1 MRSATAAR
9 IPSLLRRE
17 CCNVGVERTPKD
29 FFLKFLKHLTLIIAS
44 FACLLPLISC
54 VFAAFKTKEEFG
66 LTSKVAPPQNWLHL
80 DNFINFWNDSGIGQ
94 GFLTSIGVMLI
105 TIVISVM
112 LGSMLAYVLDRFKF
126 RGNALIRNAF
136 TLASLIPGLAMQVT
150 IYKMMSNL
158 NLVDSLPGYILM
170 MAGTDVISIYILLQY
185 FENLPTALDESAI
198 IEGCTYYGVFFRIL
212 MPLLRPA
219 MVTCMILKGVGIYN
233 EYYNANL
240 YLQNKKLYKTVST
253 ALYTYLGPTK
263 SQYEIICAGVLICT
277 LPILI
282 IFILFQKQIYNGMT
296 NGAVKG

>member
-1 MRSATAAR
+1 M
-9 IPSLLRRE
+9 
-17 CCNVGVERTPKD
+17 GVERTPKD
-29 FFLKFLKHLTLIIAS
+29 YFLKFLKHLSLIITS
-44 FACLLPLISC
+44 FACLLPLVSC

-66 LTSKVAPPQNWLHL
+66 LTSKVAPPESWLHL

-94 GFLTSIGVMLI
+94 GFITSIGVMLV
-105 TIVISVM
+105 TILISVM

-126 RGNALIRNAF
+126 RGNALIRHAF

-158 NLVDSLPGYILM
+158 NLVDSLVGYVIM

-240 YLQNKKLYKTVST
+240 YLQNKQKYKTVST

-282 IFILFQKQIYNGMT
+282 IFLLFQKQIYNGMT

>member
-1 MRSATAAR
+1 M
-9 IPSLLRRE
+9 
-17 CCNVGVERTPKD
+17 GVERTPKD
-29 FFLKFLKHLTLIIAS
+29 YILKFFKHITLIAAS

-80 DNFINFWNDSGIGQ
+80 DNFIDFWNDSGIGQ
-94 GFLTSIGVMLI
+94 GFITSIGVMLI
-105 TIVISVM
+105 TILISVM

-150 IYKMMSNL
+150 IYKMMANL
-158 NLVDSLPGYILM
+158 NLVNSLPGYIIM

-240 YLQNKKLYKTVST
+240 YLQDKKLYKTVST